1 MKAKDESAMRNIVKK
16 FFESLILPAVVYVIF
31 LILSPTTFS
40 KPSSLYIMFLQAI
53 IPAVMG
59 WGLCFMLISGLW
71 DFSLGAVAILVGIV
85 AADVG
90 LTYGIIP
97 MLLTAVFLGIILDMV
112 TGAIYSLLRIPS
124 IVVTIAMALVY
135 EAVGSLY
142 KGGSGYTIPQKL
154 TVLGN
159 PPFNFIIGIAAFFI
173 AYALFNHTGF
183 GTHVKAIGSNERLS
197 KNMGVKPIR
206 VKFTCFIVCGFF
218 VGISALLQLS
228 YGGSMIPK
236 SGLESMTMVFQPMMG
251 VFIGLSLA
259 RVCNVIV
266 GVFIGEFTMSI
277 ISTGMIALG
286 LPSALQ
292 NVVIGFFLLIFLIIS
307 LNQNLFFTF
316 LKKRRRDPAQVS

>member
-1 MKAKDESAMRNIVKK
+1 MRIVVKK
-16 FFESLILPAVVYVIF
+16 FFQSLILPAVIYAVF
-31 LILSPTTFS
+31 LILSPATFS
-40 KPSSLYIMFLQAI
+40 KFSSLYIMFLQAI

-90 LTYGIIP
+90 LTFGLIP
-97 MLLTAVFLGIILDMV
+97 MLITAVLLGVALDIV
-112 TGAIYSLLRIPS
+112 TGAIYALLRIPS

-142 KGGSGYTIPQKL
+142 KGGSGYTIPQPL

-159 PPFNFIIGIAAFFI
+159 PPFNLIIGLAAFFI

-183 GTHVKAIGSNERLS
+183 GTHVRTIGSSERLA
-197 KNMGVKPIR
+197 KNMGVKPTR
-206 VKFTCFIVCGFF
+206 VKFICFIVCGFF

-259 RVCNVIV
+259 RICNIIV

-292 NVVIGFFLLIFLIIS
+292 NVVIGVFLLVFLIVS
-307 LNQNLFFTF
+307 MNQNMLLSF
-316 LKKRRRDPAQVS
+316 LKKRKVVPAAS

>member
-1 MKAKDESAMRNIVKK
+1 MRIVVKK
-16 FFESLILPAVVYVIF
+16 FFQSLILPAVVYTVF
-31 LILSPTTFS
+31 LILSPATFS

-59 WGLCFMLISGLW
+59 WGLCFMLTSGLW

-90 LTYGIIP
+90 LTYGLIP
-97 MLLTAVFLGIILDMV
+97 MLITAILLGVALDMV
-112 TGAIYSLLRIPS
+112 TGAIYALLRVPS

-142 KGGSGYTIPQKL
+142 KGGSGYTIPQQL

-159 PPFNFIIGIAAFFI
+159 PPFNFIIGLAAFFI

-183 GTHVKAIGSNERLS
+183 GTHVRTIGSSERLA
-197 KNMGVKPIR
+197 KNMGIKPTR

-259 RVCNVIV
+259 RICNIIV

-292 NVVIGFFLLIFLIIS
+292 NVVIGVFLLVFLIVS
-307 LNQNLFFTF
+307 MNQDTLLSF
-316 LKKRRRDPAQVS
+316 LKKRKAVPAAS

>member
-1 MKAKDESAMRNIVKK
+1 MRNIVKK
-16 FFESLILPAVVYVIF
+16 VLQSLILPAVVYAIF
-31 LILSPTTFS
+31 LILSPATFS

-59 WGLCFMLISGLW
+59 WGLCFILISSLW
-71 DFSLGAVAILVGIV
+71 DFSLGAVAVLVGIV

-90 LTYGIIP
+90 LTYGLIP
-97 MLLTAVFLGIILDMV
+97 MLITAVFLGVTLDMI
-112 TGAIYSLLRIPS
+112 TGAIYALLRIPS
-124 IVVTIAMALVY
+124 IVATIAMALVY

-142 KGGSGYTIPQKL
+142 KGGSGYTIPQEL
-154 TVLGN
+154 TILGN
-159 PPFNFIIGIAAFFI
+159 PPFNFIIGLGAFLV
-173 AYALFNHTGF
+173 AYVLFNHTGF
-183 GTHVKAIGSNERLS
+183 GTHVRAIGSNERLA
-197 KNMGVKPIR
+197 KNMGIKPTQ
-206 VKFTCFIVCGFF
+206 VKFTCFVVCGFF

-259 RVCNVIV
+259 RICNIIV

-286 LPSALQ
+286 LPAALQ
-292 NVVIGFFLLIFLIIS
+292 NVVIGIFLLVFLIVS
-307 LNQNLFFTF
+307 MNQNVLLSF
-316 LKKRRRDPAQVS
+316 LKKRKEVPAAS